1 MKRQSVALSALFLA
15 ASVVSAQESDNAPP
29 PPPPVDVA
37 GAESPVDPEIT
48 IVEEEDKTI
57 YEYRDNEGKLYM
69 VKVVPERGR
78 PYYLLDT
85 DGDGELDVQ
94 QYDPRQVA
102 VQLWE
107 LLRW

>member
-1 MKRQSVALSALFLA
+1 MKHPFAVLA
-15 ASVVSAQESDNAPP
+15 AVLVAAPAVVSAQEPGEA

-48 IVEEEDKTI
+48 ILEEEDRTV
-57 YEYRDNEGKLYM
+57 YEYRDNTGQLYM
-69 VKVVPERGR
+69 VKVVPKKGR

-85 DGDGELDVQ
+85 DGDGELDTE

>member
-1 MKRQSVALSALFLA
+1 MKYLFAVLSGVFLA
-15 ASVVSAQESDNAPP
+15 TTAVSAQETAEAP

-48 IVEEEDKTI
+48 ILEEEDKTI
-57 YEYRDNEGKLYM
+57 YEYRDNTGQLYM
-69 VKVVPERGR
+69 VKVVPKKGR

-85 DGDGELDVQ
+85 DGDGELDTQ

>member
-1 MKRQSVALSALFLA
+1 MKRQLAALSALLLV
-15 ASVVSAQESDNAPP
+15 ASAGAAQEGADVPP
-29 PPPPVDVA
+29 PPVVDVA

-48 IVEEEDKTI
+48 IVEEEDRTI
-57 YEYRDNEGKLYM
+57 YEYRDNNGKLYM
-69 VKVVPERGR
+69 VKVVPKKGR

-85 DGDGELDVQ
+85 DGDGELDAQ
-94 QYDPRQVA
+94 QYDPRVVA

>member
-1 MKRQSVALSALFLA
+1 MKYPFFVFSAFLLA
-15 ASVVSAQESDNAPP
+15 ACIVSAQETAGTPP
-29 PPPPVDVA
+29 PPAVDVA

-48 IVEEEDKTI
+48 ILEEEDRTL
-57 YEYRDNEGKLYM
+57 YEYRDNNGKLYM
-69 VKVVPERGR
+69 VKVVPRKGR

-85 DGDGELDVQ
+85 DGDGELDAQ